1 MLNRCE
7 FIGNLGN
14 DPEVRN
20 TNSGSKIVGL
30 SIGVTEKWKD
40 RNSGEQ
46 KEKTEWVRCQIF
58 NEGLAGVAEKYLKK
72 GSKVYISGS
81 MQTRKWQDQSGQDRY
96 STEIILSGFDAKLV
110 LLDGPAVNRNELN
123 RPAPKPAAAD
133 PFDGLSDDI
142 PF

>member
-20 TNSGSKIVGL
+20 TQSGAKIVGL

-40 RNSGEQ
+40 KNTGEQ

-81 MQTRKWQDQSGQDRY
+81 MQTRKWQDKDGSDRY
-96 STEIILSGFDAKLV
+96 TTEIVADRMQMLGGKDAKEARKP
-110 LLDGPAVNRNELN
+110 DKQPPRND
-123 RPAPKPAAAD
+123 D
-133 PFDGLSDDI
+133 PFDVD
-142 PF
+142 F